1 MDWYLQ
7 KAYLYALGAVLMW
20 SSVATAFKLTLA
32 NTSFIAMLCI
42 SSLFSLLLLFFI
54 ILYNKKLTLLKTYLK
69 NSYKRVLILGFINP
83 FAYYLVLFKAYELLP
98 AQEAQAINYTWA
110 LMLAYLSVIF
120 LNQTLLRSDIIAG
133 LFCYF
138 GVLIIATKGNLFS
151 LQFESLE
158 GLMLAV
164 LSTFLWSVYWI
175 FNTKSKSDIE
185 ITLFSNTLVGAIL
198 VLILFIFTKEYN
210 SLSFKG
216 VLGSLY
222 IGAFEMRVAFL
233 LWQKALSQATNTSK
247 IANLI
252 FLSPPISLIFI
263 STVLKERI
271 LFSTLIALIF
281 IFSGLIIQQRRV
293 FG

>member
-158 GLMLAV
+158 GLALAV

-175 FNTKSKSDIE
+175 FNTKSKSDVE
-185 ITLFSNTLVGAIL
+185 ITLFSNTLIGAIL

>member
-69 NSYKRVLILGFINP
+69 NSYKRVLLLGFVNP

-120 LNQTLLRSDIIAG
+120 LNQTLLRFDIIAG

-158 GLMLAV
+158 GLALAV

-198 VLILFIFTKEYN
+198 VLILFVFTKEYN

-222 IGAFEMRVAFL
+222 IGAFEMGVAFL

-252 FLSPPISLIFI
+252 FLSAPISLIFI

>member
-69 NSYKRVLILGFINP
+69 NSYKRVLLLGFVNP

-158 GLMLAV
+158 GLALAV

-198 VLILFIFTKEYN
+198 VLILFVFTKEYN

-222 IGAFEMRVAFL
+222 IGAFEMGVAFL

>member
-54 ILYNKKLTLLKTYLK
+54 ILYNKKLTLLKIYLK
-69 NSYKRVLILGFINP
+69 SSYKRVLLLGFINP

-110 LMLAYLSVIF
+110 LMLAYLSVVF

-158 GLMLAV
+158 GLILAV

-175 FNTKSKSDIE
+175 FNTKSKSDVE
-185 ITLFSNTLVGAIL
+185 ITLFGNTLVGAIL

-222 IGAFEMRVAFL
+222 IGALEMGVAFL
-233 LWQKALSQATNTSK
+233 LWQKALNQATNTSK

-263 STVLKERI
+263 STVLKEKI

-281 IFSGLIIQQRRV
+281 IFAGLFIQQRRV